1 MHEFVDEFFANFVH
15 EFKYEI
21 RTNSRVRIRMN
32 FLREKLVMLRMACT
46 VISGK
51 NLQYEVA
58 TLKEYMIKEFTRKNR
73 EPIYEPDQFEKFCME
88 AGAPTLFNNILLSMT
103 SDRHSEQRHN
113 QNKILTVTLIYKLCF
128 GLSQQANYLQR
139 DNTIFMLTNNINK
152 EAMNTERSLGPAC
165 SRSSGYRFLHS
176 IEKKNIQRW

>member
-1 MHEFVDEFFANFVH
+1 
-15 EFKYEI
+15 
-21 RTNSRVRIRMN
+21 
-32 FLREKLVMLRMACT
+32 
-46 VISGK
+46 
-51 NLQYEVA
+51 
-58 TLKEYMIKEFTRKNR
+58 MIKEFTRKNR
-73 EPIYEPDQFEKFCME
+73 GPIYEPDQFEKFCME

-152 EAMNTERSLGPAC
+152 EAMNTERSLGSAC
-165 SRSSGYRFLHS
+165 SRCSGYRFLHS
-176 IEKKNIQRW
+176 IEKKTFKNDRKCH

>member
-1 MHEFVDEFFANFVH
+1 
-15 EFKYEI
+15 
-21 RTNSRVRIRMN
+21 
-32 FLREKLVMLRMACT
+32 
-46 VISGK
+46 
-51 NLQYEVA
+51 
-58 TLKEYMIKEFTRKNR
+58 
-73 EPIYEPDQFEKFCME
+73 ME
-88 AGAPTLFNNILLSMT
+88 AGAPTLFNNILLSVT

-152 EAMNTERSLGPAC
+152 EAMNTEKRLGSAC

-176 IEKKNIQRW
+176 TEKTFKDHRKCH